1 MGKIIYEYKLENAI
15 EDGILCPFNYIHL
28 PVALTKEERKKKQG
42 YIAKRNA
49 AKKGIGDPYSEKD
62 YMRDMADVNKL
73 AENKEPAFADFIS
86 KNSDLIKNNSIIF
99 CHRKEQAKNLGN
111 YIHQYTSKFSY
122 YFDEGVDR
130 DNLMRIGNDLDC
142 VISCHILSEGIDIP
156 SLENI
161 FILASDSDRRETIQ
175 RIGRCL
181 RIDMNNPNK
190 RANVVDFIVHSN
202 EEPLKSEKERF
213 EWLEKIS
220 KTEVKNG

>member
-1 MGKIIYEYKLENAI
+1 
-15 EDGILCPFNYIHL
+15 
-28 PVALTKEERKKKQG
+28 
-42 YIAKRNA
+42 
-49 AKKGIGDPYSEKD
+49 
-62 YMRDMADVNKL
+62 MRDMADVNKL

-99 CHRKEQAKNLGN
+99 CHRKEQAKNLGH

-130 DNLMRIGNDLDC
+130 NNLMRIGKDLDC

-181 RIDMNNPNK
+181 RIDKNNPNK
-190 RANVVDFIVHSN
+190 RANVVDFIVHNN

-213 EWLEKIS
+213 EWLARIS